1 MREVESR
8 HEGLHTYRW
17 QWVVERTFSWLGGMR
32 RNNCNYE
39 KYLRTACHVATVA
52 CVAFMLR
59 YFR

>member
-1 MREVESR
+1 MKSNHGTKDFIPIDGR
-8 HEGLHTYRW
+8 
-17 QWVVERTFSWLGGMR
+17 WVVERTFSWLGGMR